1 MDKGKISLKL
11 LDINNLRLFNFVFKN
26 INSDLFMLKDSFS
39 NSELSEIDVS
49 SQKVKIVNVICPIC
63 KSKKDIT
70 VPVSI
75 INQTGLTTVSIPKD
89 LVCKHHF
96 QVFIDKQFKVRGYQK
111 VDLDLALNKNK
122 EANIDNFNKN
132 DNELF
137 ENLILE
143 GNYLEYKPKKV
154 KNIHMNSEPEKI
166 VSNEEKLMTLKEIY
180 EEFWEFIDDDN
191 SEFKEFII
199 KDKKRRQ
206 GLKSRN

>member
-1 MDKGKISLKL
+1 
-11 LDINNLRLFNFVFKN
+11 
-26 INSDLFMLKDSFS
+26 MLKDSFS
-39 NSELSEIDVS
+39 NSNISEIDIS
-49 SQKVKIVNVICPIC
+49 HEVKIVNVICPIC

-70 VPVSI
+70 VPISI

-111 VDLDLALNKNK
+111 VDLDLALNKNMVS
-122 EANIDNFNKN
+122 NIDNLNKN
-132 DNELF
+132 DNKLF

-154 KNIHMNSEPEKI
+154 KNIHMNSELEKI
-166 VSNEEKLMTLKEIY
+166 ESNERQEMTLKEIY

-191 SEFKEFII
+191 PEFKEFII

>member
-39 NSELSEIDVS
+39 NSELSEIDIS
-49 SQKVKIVNVICPIC
+49 HEVNVICPIC
-63 KSKKDIT
+63 KSGEKIT

-89 LVCKHHF
+89 LVCNHHF

>member
-1 MDKGKISLKL
+1 
-11 LDINNLRLFNFVFKN
+11 
-26 INSDLFMLKDSFS
+26 MLKDSFS
-39 NSELSEIDVS
+39 NSNISEIDIS
-49 SQKVKIVNVICPIC
+49 HEVKIVNVICPIC

-70 VPVSI
+70 VPISI

-96 QVFIDKQFKVRGYQK
+96 QVFIDKQFKVGGYQK

-122 EANIDNFNKN
+122 VSNIDNVDKN
-132 DNELF
+132 NDELF

-154 KNIHMNSEPEKI
+154 KKIHMNSEPEKI
-166 VSNEEKLMTLKEIY
+166 VSNETKEMTLKEIY
-180 EEFWEFIDDDN
+180 EEFWEFIDDN
-191 SEFKEFII
+191 NPEFKDFII

-206 GLKSRN
+206 GLKSGN

>member
-1 MDKGKISLKL
+1 
-11 LDINNLRLFNFVFKN
+11 
-26 INSDLFMLKDSFS
+26 MLKDSYA
-39 NSELSEIDVS
+39 NSEISEIDIS
-49 SQKVKIVNVICPIC
+49 HEVKIVTVICPIC
-63 KSKKDIT
+63 KSKRDIT

-122 EANIDNFNKN
+122 DSSIDNLNKN

-154 KNIHMNSEPEKI
+154 KNIHMNNEPEKI
-166 VSNEEKLMTLKEIY
+166 VSNERKEMTLEEIY

-191 SEFKEFII
+191 PEFKEFII

>member
-26 INSDLFMLKDSFS
+26 MNSDLFMLKDSFS

-122 EANIDNFNKN
+122 EANIDNFNKSN
-132 DNELF
+132 DDLF

-166 VSNEEKLMTLKEIY
+166 VSNEEKVMTLKEIY

>member
-1 MDKGKISLKL
+1 
-11 LDINNLRLFNFVFKN
+11 
-26 INSDLFMLKDSFS
+26 MLKDSCT
-39 NSELSEIDVS
+39 NSEISEIDIS
-49 SQKVKIVNVICPIC
+49 HEVKIVNVICPIC
-63 KSKKDIT
+63 KSKRDIT

-75 INQTGLTTVSIPKD
+75 INQTGLTTVSIPKN

-122 EANIDNFNKN
+122 VSNIDNFNKN

-143 GNYLEYKPKKV
+143 GNYLEYNPKKE
-154 KNIHMNSEPEKI
+154 KKLHLNSEPEE
-166 VSNEEKLMTLKEIY
+166 NETNERKEMTLKEIY

-191 SEFKEFII
+191 PEFKEFII

-206 GLKSRN
+206 GLKSRH

>member
-1 MDKGKISLKL
+1 
-11 LDINNLRLFNFVFKN
+11 
-26 INSDLFMLKDSFS
+26 MLKDSLS
-39 NSELSEIDVS
+39 NSDLSEIDVS
-49 SQKVKIVNVICPIC
+49 SQKVKIVNIICPIC

-111 VDLDLALNKNK
+111 IDLDLALNKNK
-122 EANIDNFNKN
+122 VSNIDNLNKN
-132 DNELF
+132 DDQLF

-154 KNIHMNSEPEKI
+154 KKIHMNSEPEKI
-166 VSNEEKLMTLKEIY
+166 VSNETKEMTLKEIY
-180 EEFWEFIDDDN
+180 EEFWEFIDDN
-191 SEFKEFII
+191 NPEFKDFII

-206 GLKSRN
+206 GLKSGN

>member
-1 MDKGKISLKL
+1 
-11 LDINNLRLFNFVFKN
+11 
-26 INSDLFMLKDSFS
+26 MLKDSCT
-39 NSELSEIDVS
+39 NSEISEIDIS
-49 SQKVKIVNVICPIC
+49 HEVKIVNVICPIC
-63 KSKKDIT
+63 KSKRDIT

-75 INQTGLTTVSIPKD
+75 INLTGLTTVSIPKD

-122 EANIDNFNKN
+122 VSNIDNFNKN

-143 GNYLEYKPKKV
+143 GNYLEYNPKKE
-154 KNIHMNSEPEKI
+154 KNIHLNSEPEKN
-166 VSNEEKLMTLKEIY
+166 VTKGRKEMTLKEIY
-180 EEFWEFIDDDN
+180 EEFWEFIDDN
-191 SEFKEFII
+191 NPEFKEFII

-206 GLKSRN
+206 GLKSRH